1 MVINYIR
8 RETGNTRLPHKTRKM
23 KRILFLLF
31 LLLNGTLYARQ
42 PMGTSLG
49 ILGGTSEEKLA
60 EVYAAG
66 IRYVEVT
73 FHSFTRNIPDTENYT
88 EAFALR
94 NRLEKAGLK
103 VWSCHLPYGKKCD
116 ISVVDPEQ
124 RERNVAYI
132 ERMIRL
138 AAIFRPQR
146 LILHPGSRPVSEEDR
161 SERERCSANSICRL
175 SLAAEEIG
183 AVLCVENMPHS
194 IGRTSAE
201 LLRLIGDCPGAMV
214 CFDTNHL
221 LLESHED
228 FIDALGERIATIHL
242 SDYDGTDER
251 HWLPGKGVIDWP
263 DLYGRLRR
271 TGYKGVYMFEV
282 RNGEATCADIANAYE
297 HVIRKKK

>member
-1 MVINYIR
+1 MMM
-8 RETGNTRLPHKTRKM
+8 LA
-23 KRILFLLF
+23 
-31 LLLNGTLYARQ
+31 GTIQAK
-42 PMGTSLG
+42 PPAGISLG
-49 ILGGTSEEKLA
+49 LLGTPTEKNLH
-60 EVYAAG
+60 EIRAAG
-66 IRYVEVT
+66 IGCVEVV
-73 FHSFTRNIPDTENYT
+73 FHQFTGKSPESECYT
-88 EAFALR
+88 RAFRLR
-94 NRLEKAGLK
+94 GQLEKAGLR
-103 VWSCHLPYGKKCD
+103 VWSCHLPFGKKCD

-175 SLAAEEIG
+175 SLAAAEIG

-282 RNGEATCADIANAYE
+282 RNGEATCGDIANAYE